1 MSNEND
7 GWETV
12 TVPEDKQESTQVAF
26 ELEDDEQEEIVI
38 EEEVQPEP
46 VQEVQ
51 EEVVEEEKEE
61 QPKELEGIETKG
73 AEKRIRQL
81 IRQRKEREEQ
91 IQKLMQQNEELQNN
105 LKVKDNEVDSI
116 ATRSLNANEKQLTQ
130 NIELAR
136 QAYMEAF
143 EDGDKEKVLKAQEI
157 LNNAQSDLKTVQN
170 YKNNLATKLKQKEE
184 QVAATPQPVQSQQPS
199 YDPKANEWAERNEWF
214 GKDTVKTAAALAL
227 DAELKEQGY
236 DPNDEEF
243 YGEIDRR
250 LEMAF
255 GQASNRVQET
265 EEQSNSG
272 TSQPAQV
279 VSGASRSS
287 PSAGKK
293 VKLSKEDVRLAN
305 KWGIPLEQYA
315 AEKLKVN
322 QADGEYTNI
331 NM

>member
-12 TVPEDKQESTQVAF
+12 TVPEDNQESTQVAF

-322 QADGEYTNI
+322 QADGEYTNV

>member
-12 TVPEDKQESTQVAF
+12 TVPEDNQESTQVAF

-170 YKNNLATKLKQKEE
+170 YNNNLATKLKQKEE
-184 QVAATPQPVQSQQPS
+184 QIAATPQPVQSQQPS

-322 QADGEYTNI
+322 QADGEYTNV

>member
-250 LEMAF
+250 FEMAF

-322 QADGEYTNI
+322 QADGEYTNV